1 MKKYLLLTALL
12 ANMFAASAQETM
24 YLIKGDK
31 VVGKYAVAD
40 VDYAAFTLPE
50 GVQDLPQS
58 SGVVEDK
65 TYMSASPVY
74 LGTDKDCGHFQIQ
87 LSTKPITDEN
97 PPLELLYLQISTPLI
112 TDLKNIQIAEGTYTL
127 GDAEAIAPFK
137 FYPGILLT
145 EGTQQLAAGTV
156 VVNRPDNA
164 TTDYILVTDGALSV
178 KMEGTQYTLSGMLK
192 LENGNIVELAYSGP
206 MVVINQSDEQPPVD
220 EEPLPASALTE
231 NYTCTPLPSEAY
243 VTNYK
248 NMFADA
254 PRLDYFMLSLY
265 EDSGYANCL
274 DIALVRGIGSDARI
288 GTHQLA
294 EVGDV
299 VHERN
304 AGRKHGVRRVFGHF
318 GRRNVHEDDSVV
330 VEYERPVELFHELPG
345 PFALDADDDPVGA
358 QKILDGGPLF
368 QEFGV
373 GRHVEFDVCAPF
385 AELFADGRLDL
396 GGGAYGHGRLGDQER
411 VFVDCAAERAGNF
424 EDILQVGRTVFVGRG
439 AHGREDDVDL
449 VDTLGQVGGESEP
462 PGLNVAADHPVQ
474 PGLVNGDF
482 SGEQGGDFVLVLV
495 DAGDVRAHFGEAC
508 TRHQADVSGTYDCD
522 IHVSKYSRFN
532 FAEAIFSSIRCFPA
546 CSSSIF

>member
-50 GVQDLPQS
+50 GVQDLPQG

-248 NMFADA
+248 NLFADA

-274 DIALVRGIGSDARI
+274 DIALVVDREKHPDVLLPKGNYPVFNRMDGSLASI
-288 GTHQLA
+288 ELGTCPAFIVKTETLIA
-294 EVGDV
+294 
-299 VHERN
+299 N
-304 AGRKHGVRRVFGHF
+304 
-318 GRRNVHEDDSVV
+318 
-330 VEYERPVELFHELPG
+330 
-345 PFALDADDDPVGA
+345 
-358 QKILDGGPLF
+358 
-368 QEFGV
+368 
-373 GRHVEFDVCAPF
+373 
-385 AELFADGRLDL
+385 
-396 GGGAYGHGRLGDQER
+396 YGCWL
-411 VFVDCAAERAGNF
+411 
-424 EDILQVGRTVFVGRG
+424 
-439 AHGREDDVDL
+439 
-449 VDTLGQVGGESEP
+449 TLGYTDKAPLINGYVEVLEDVTSWN
-462 PGLNVAADHPVQ
+462 NVKIRATLTDNAETPHTVTC
-474 PGLVNGDF
+474 
-482 SGEQGGDFVLVLV
+482 EY
-495 DAGDVRAHFGEAC
+495 AGSLMEL
-508 TRHQADVSGTYDCD
+508 
-522 IHVSKYSRFN
+522 
-532 FAEAIFSSIRCFPA
+532 
-546 CSSSIF
+546 

>member
-1 MKKYLLLTALL
+1 
-12 ANMFAASAQETM
+12 M

-50 GVQDLPQS
+50 GVQDLPQG

-248 NMFADA
+248 NLFADA

-274 DIALVRGIGSDARI
+274 DIALVVDREKHPDVLLPKGNYPVFNRMDGSLASI
-288 GTHQLA
+288 ELGTCPAFIVKTETLIA
-294 EVGDV
+294 
-299 VHERN
+299 N
-304 AGRKHGVRRVFGHF
+304 
-318 GRRNVHEDDSVV
+318 
-330 VEYERPVELFHELPG
+330 
-345 PFALDADDDPVGA
+345 
-358 QKILDGGPLF
+358 
-368 QEFGV
+368 
-373 GRHVEFDVCAPF
+373 
-385 AELFADGRLDL
+385 
-396 GGGAYGHGRLGDQER
+396 YGCWL
-411 VFVDCAAERAGNF
+411 
-424 EDILQVGRTVFVGRG
+424 
-439 AHGREDDVDL
+439 
-449 VDTLGQVGGESEP
+449 TLGYTDKAPLINGYVEVLEDVTSWN
-462 PGLNVAADHPVQ
+462 NVKIRATLTDNAETPHTVTC
-474 PGLVNGDF
+474 
-482 SGEQGGDFVLVLV
+482 EY
-495 DAGDVRAHFGEAC
+495 AGSLMEL
-508 TRHQADVSGTYDCD
+508 
-522 IHVSKYSRFN
+522 
-532 FAEAIFSSIRCFPA
+532 
-546 CSSSIF
+546 